1 MPIRVALAASPAA
14 FALPK
19 DTAGLC
25 LHYLRT
31 RPGITRSELQRELGL
46 PQSTA
51 HRLLDRMSAE
61 GLITFGAPSSSLDLS
76 TPTASTR
83 TTAASRA
90 TTTSRAAAAPAHG
103 RPSPVV
109 NIDGRSHL
117 ALGAHIGKRSS
128 HLVLTD
134 LAGRT
139 IATTTLS
146 LDLTVHTPLQAM
158 TTLFAE
164 LSALTSSP
172 QALSTTDLLGVPRIR
187 SVGLAF
193 SADIAPSGQ
202 LDASA
207 YQWPDTHIPT
217 LLNEALDKALTES
230 LTEAL
235 HSPRHATTD
244 SSPLATLEH
253 LTYSTGASAMAGMEL
268 AFRDPARHAHH
279 VPSILY
285 VYAREVL
292 SYAWIINATVHQ
304 PRVGHQ
310 NSLVTQLIE
319 ESSFSPAC
327 AATELPLHDT
337 PQNNPLGITHLLQV
351 ASNKGFEETTLT
363 GLLRRADSEPELA
376 RLLDERAQLLA
387 RVIDIAVQVT
397 DPAEVVLAGETFA
410 TDPARTRSIAR
421 YLTSTS
427 RANNSRIQRTLKAH
441 PSHHNITLDAARTIA
456 LHPLWQQPLGR

>member
-1 MPIRVALAASPAA
+1 MPIRVALAASPAE
-14 FALPK
+14 FTLPK

-31 RPGITRSELQRELGL
+31 HPGITRSELQRELGL

-61 GLITFGAPSSSLDLS
+61 GLITFGAPLSSS
-76 TPTASTR
+76 TPSASARTRASASTQ
-83 TTAASRA
+83 A
-90 TTTSRAAAAPAHG
+90 TAAPAHG

-109 NIDGRSHL
+109 SIDGRTHL

-146 LDLTVHTPLQAM
+146 LDLTVHTPLQAL
-158 TTLFAE
+158 TIIFAE

-172 QALSTTDLLGVPRIR
+172 QALSTTDLLGAPRIR

-193 SADIAPSGQ
+193 SADIDPSGH

-207 YQWPDTHIPT
+207 YQWPETHIPT
-217 LLNEALDKALTES
+217 LLD
-230 LTEAL
+230 EAL
-235 HSPRHATTD
+235 HSSHHAAAD
-244 SSPLATLEH
+244 LSPFATLEH

-410 TDPARTRSIAR
+410 TDPARTRSMAR